1 MARQLRSVRVDPEL
15 LDRLEELARE
25 RQVPVTFAEQVDAGL
40 RLLVQQVEDA
50 QARRSAE
57 LVGADHD
64 RAEQTY
70 KHLHGRRR

>member
-25 RQVPVTFAEQVDAGL
+25 RLVPVTFAEQVDAGL
-40 RLLVQQVEDA
+40 RLLVQRIEDA

-57 LVGADHD
+57 LVAADHD
-64 RAEQTY
+64 RAERTY
-70 KHLHGRRR
+70 QQLHGPPR